1 MMAARAGTHW
11 TPAARPQH
19 RHGLAGHRDAL
30 ARHGLFGEST
40 RFLGFLLAAM
50 RGARMSCNS
59 VRMAFGVLI
68 VDDNRLFLEAACVLL
83 EREGLRVVG
92 VAATSAEALRRA
104 QELRPEVVL
113 VDITLGGESG
123 FDLARRLAGHPR
135 NSGPAVIL
143 ISTHAEDDFADL
155 IAESPA
161 AGFVP
166 KRELSADAIRRIVDG
181 RAPGGPRGARA
192 R

>member
-1 MMAARAGTHW
+1 
-11 TPAARPQH
+11 
-19 RHGLAGHRDAL
+19 
-30 ARHGLFGEST
+30 
-40 RFLGFLLAAM
+40 M
-50 RGARMSCNS
+50 RGAAGFCNS

-68 VDDNRLFLEAACVLL
+68 VDDNRLFLEAARALL

-113 VDITLGGESG
+113 VDITLGDESG
-123 FDLARRLAGHPR
+123 FDLARRLAGYHR
-135 NSGPAVIL
+135 GGGPAVIL

-155 IAESPA
+155 IAESAA

-166 KRELSADAIRRIVDG
+166 QPGRSADAI
-181 RAPGGPRGARA
+181 
-192 R
+192 